1 MPDDAS
7 RDFAGV
13 GAGNLLAGISGA
25 FAVDASPPN
34 TAVVVEA
41 GGRSQAAPLIAVA
54 AVVLLPAFAG
64 SAGAWVPTA
73 ALDAVLV
80 YIAIRIFRLGDM
92 IRIARKARGEILL
105 VAASAA
111 LVVVLPIERGVG
123 LAILLSLL
131 HSVYLMAR
139 PACTSLVRLP
149 GTTVWWPPGPN
160 VAGETVQGVLVFA
173 PAAPLTFVNAEYVR
187 EQLDRAL
194 SARRDV
200 RLLVIEASGVALI

>member
-1 MPDDAS
+1 
-7 RDFAGV
+7 
-13 GAGNLLAGISGA
+13 
-25 FAVDASPPN
+25 
-34 TAVVVEA
+34 
-41 GGRSQAAPLIAVA
+41 
-54 AVVLLPAFAG
+54 
-64 SAGAWVPTA
+64 
-73 ALDAVLV
+73 
-80 YIAIRIFRLGDM
+80 M
-92 IRIARKARGEILL
+92 IRIARKAKGEILL

-149 GTTVWWPPGPN
+149 GTTVWWPPEPN
-160 VAGETVQGVLVFA
+160 IAGETVPGVLVFA

-200 RLLVIEASGVALI
+200 RLLVIEASGVALIDYTATQILIQTITRLRRQKIDVALARLGAKSGAAAAIREGLLSTLGEDHVLHSVEEAVHKFGPA